1 MTRMIY
7 KEFQGLKISTLG
19 MGCMRLPVIDGKD
32 ADIDE
37 KQTFEMVD
45 LAFSKGIN
53 YFDTAWGYHAGN
65 SEKVLGKALSRYPRE
80 SFFLADKFPGYDL
93 SNMPKVEEIF
103 EKQLEKCGVSYF
115 DFYFFHNVSELN
127 IDAYL
132 DPAFGIF
139 DHLMKQK
146 ENGRIRH
153 LGFSAHGG
161 VDVIRRFLEAYGSS
175 MEFCMIQLNWI
186 DEIFQNAAD
195 KLDLLKEYGIP
206 VWVMEP
212 LRGGSLVR
220 LSPEDEEKLRQL
232 RPDESVKEWAFRYI
246 QSIPEVVVTLSGM
259 SSVDQMKENIATFEE
274 DRPLSAKE
282 LETLRVIAEEMI
294 RGKILPCTACR
305 YCTSYCPKGLDIPK
319 LLALYNENKFTG
331 GGFLAPLG
339 ITALPEDK
347 RPQACIGCRK
357 CEKVCPQTIMIS
369 EIMKDMAENIKPW

>member
-1 MTRMIY
+1 MVRMIC
-7 KEFQGLKISTLG
+7 KEFQGLKISALG

-65 SEKVLGKALSRYPRE
+65 SETVLGKALSRYPRE

-93 SNMPKVEEIF
+93 SNMSKVEEIF

-115 DFYFFHNVSELN
+115 DFYLFHNVCELN
-127 IDAYL
+127 IDSYL
-132 DPAFGIF
+132 NPEYGVF
-139 DHLMKQK
+139 DYLMKQK

-153 LGFSAHGG
+153 LGFSAHGS

-175 MEFCMIQLNWI
+175 MEFCMIQLNWV

-195 KLDLLKEYGIP
+195 KLDLLREYGIP

-212 LRGGSLVR
+212 LRGGSL
-220 LSPEDEEKLRQL
+220 LKLAPEDEEKLRKH
-232 RPDESVKEWAFRYI
+232 RPDESAREWAFRYI
-246 QSIPEVVVTLSGM
+246 LSIPEVVVTLSGM
-259 SSVDQMKENIATFEE
+259 SSFDQMKENIATFEE
-274 DRPLSAKE
+274 DKPLSAGE
-282 LETLRVIAEEMI
+282 LETLRAIAEGMI

-319 LLALYNENKFTG
+319 LLSLYNENRFTG

-339 ITALPEDK
+339 IMALPEDK

-369 EIMKDMAENIKPW
+369 EIMKEMKENIKPW

>member
-7 KEFQGLKISTLG
+7 KEFKGLEISTLG

-139 DHLMKQK
+139 DYLMKQK

-259 SSVDQMKENIATFEE
+259 SSVDQMKENIAIFEE

>member
-1 MTRMIY
+1 
-7 KEFQGLKISTLG
+7 
-19 MGCMRLPVIDGKD
+19 MRLPVIDGKE

-37 KQTFEMVD
+37 KQTFDMVD

-259 SSVDQMKENIATFEE
+259 SSVDQMKENIAIFEE

>member
-7 KEFQGLKISTLG
+7 KEFKGLEISTLG

-259 SSVDQMKENIATFEE
+259 SSVDQMKENIAIFEE

>member
-1 MTRMIY
+1 MARMIY

-65 SEKVLGKALSRYPRE
+65 SETVLGKALSRYPRE

-93 SNMPKVEEIF
+93 SNMSKVEEIF

-115 DFYFFHNVSELN
+115 DFYLFHNVCELN
-127 IDAYL
+127 IDSYL
-132 DPAFGIF
+132 NPEYGVF
-139 DHLMKQK
+139 DYLMKQK

-153 LGFSAHGG
+153 LGFSAHGS

-175 MEFCMIQLNWI
+175 MEFCMIQLNWV

-195 KLDLLKEYGIP
+195 KLDLLREYGIP

-212 LRGGSLVR
+212 LRGGSL
-220 LSPEDEEKLRQL
+220 LKLAPEDEEKLRKH
-232 RPDESVKEWAFRYI
+232 RPDESVRDWAFRYI
-246 QSIPEVVVTLSGM
+246 LSIPEVVVTLSGM
-259 SSVDQMKENIATFEE
+259 SSFDQMKENIATFEE
-274 DRPLSAKE
+274 DKPLSAGE
-282 LETLRVIAEEMI
+282 LETLRAIAEGMI

-319 LLALYNENKFTG
+319 LLSLYNENRFTG

-339 ITALPEDK
+339 IMALPEDK

-369 EIMKDMAENIKPW
+369 EIMKEMKENIKPW

>member
-7 KEFQGLKISTLG
+7 KEFKGLEISTLG